1 MPTTTF
7 TITPNN
13 YDGVIDGGADYLFDT
28 NQMTVSR
35 PQSTE
40 GTGGLNIRAFM
51 IFSGVTLPAGA
62 TLNSAYLDVYMT
74 SPFTNFQR
82 FHVYGNKQSSGK
94 PIRANLEWGAS
105 LVSDGKYFAV
115 STAST
120 ISNPPNTY
128 WFNVGSNFNSRDEY
142 GLCHCNVTSIVQ
154 SLYDSYGPY
163 SNDNM
168 CFYIGKP
175 YSVYSAPYTLKV
187 YGKNWE
193 TGPGPYKSPKL
204 VINYTAASTP
214 LSLQDKTTY
223 IFD

>member
-1 MPTTTF
+1 MPTTTH
-7 TITPNN
+7 TISPNN
-13 YDGVIDGGADYLFDT
+13 YDGAIFGGADTLIDGNYVS
-28 NQMTVSR
+28 VSR

-40 GTGGLNIRAFM
+40 GTGGLNGRAFM

-62 TLNSAYLDVYMT
+62 TINSAYLDIYMV
-74 SPFTNFQR
+74 SPSTNFQR

-115 STAST
+115 STFST

-128 WFNVGSNFNSRDEY
+128 WFNVGQSISNKADY

-154 SLYDSYGPY
+154 SLYSSYGPY
-163 SNDNM
+163 TSDNM

-175 YSVYSAPYTLKV
+175 YSVYSAPAL
-187 YGKNWE
+187 
-193 TGPGPYKSPKL
+193 
-204 VINYTAASTP
+204 
-214 LSLQDKTTY
+214 
-223 IFD
+223 